1 MLRGLVTR
9 MTFRTVAFALGGL
22 LALSLCTVAHAADSE
37 GARGLSADVDRIV
50 AGEESEGWFADSDAV
65 REIAPAVFE
74 STCRATSEAR
84 LEALQQLRA
93 RSAQAGDP
101 RALFERAG
109 ELTDSVKYVL
119 SLDRQRRVL
128 ELALARV
135 DECPF
140 WIRPAPGFKG
150 RQSDRR
156 RFTLSLE
163 TAGNVVLRRTAGRF
177 AFGAG
182 GWGRVLPGYG
192 INERFTLLA
201 GLEFGGGAMVRPN
214 TGASQFIINYFP
226 AIPVVLRVH
235 RRTWHYDFEAASV
248 ALFQAD
254 NTLPSYGFR
263 FGGGI
268 GFSTLRRHDFLPWA
282 GLAASYEH
290 YFAGGGRSSAEFL
303 RADLRVG
310 LVWDP

>member
-1 MLRGLVTR
+1 MTLRILV
-9 MTFRTVAFALGGL
+9 FALAGPF
-22 LALSLCTVAHAADSE
+22 ALSLCTAAHAADAE
-37 GARGLSADVDRIV
+37 GAQGLGTDVDRIV
-50 AGEESEGWFADSDAV
+50 AGEESEGWFADGDAL
-65 REIAPAVFE
+65 REIAPAILE
-74 STCRATSEAR
+74 STCRATPEAR
-84 LEALQQLRA
+84 RETLEGLQSRTL
-93 RSAQAGDP
+93 QAGDP
-101 RALFERAG
+101 RALFNAAG
-109 ELTDSVKYVL
+109 ELSGAVKRAL
-119 SLDRQRRVL
+119 SLERQRRAL
-128 ELALARV
+128 ELALARI

-140 WIRPAPGFKG
+140 WVRPVPGFKG
-150 RQSDRR
+150 RQSDHQ

-163 TAGNVVLRRTAGRF
+163 TAGNVQLRRTQGRF

-192 INERFTLLA
+192 INDDFSLLA

-214 TGASQFIINYFP
+214 TDASQFIINYFP

-235 RRTWHYDFEAASV
+235 RRILQYDFEAAPV

-254 NTLPSYGFR
+254 NTLPSFGFR

-290 YFAGGGRSSAEFL
+290 YFAGGGRSAAQFL

-310 LVWDP
+310 FVWDP